1 MRVLILAAG
10 YGTRLYPVIQ
20 DTAKP
25 LLPVASR
32 PIIDYLLEKTQPLPD
47 LREVVVVTN
56 EKFYKDFLDWAE
68 LHKDFP
74 APIVVMNDGT
84 TSPEDRLGAV
94 GDILFVLK
102 NSRKKDAL
110 FVLGGDNLFDYSLG
124 EFIRFA
130 QGKAP
135 HVSIGLYDIRDLK
148 AASNFGVVQM
158 NDQSR
163 IELFE
168 EKPSRPRSTL
178 IAMCSYF
185 FPEPSQ
191 PLIFDYVAKSKKT
204 DKSGDYIHWL
214 TEMDQVFGF
223 KFEGEWYDIGS
234 IETYRSAQEKF
245 KV

>member
-10 YGTRLYPVIQ
+10 YGTRLYPVIK
-20 DTAKP
+20 DTAKS

-32 PIIDYLLEKTQPLPD
+32 PIIDYLLEKIQPLPD
-47 LREVVVVTN
+47 LRELVVVTN
-56 EKFYKDFLDWAE
+56 EKFHSDFLDWAG

-74 APIVVMNDGT
+74 VPIIVMNDGT
-84 TSPEDRLGAV
+84 TSPDDRLGAV

-102 NSRKKDAL
+102 NSRDKDDL

-130 QGKAP
+130 KGKAP
-135 HVSIGLYDIRDLK
+135 HASIGLYDIGDIK
-148 AASNFGVVQM
+148 AASKFGVVQM
-158 NDQSR
+158 NAQSR
-163 IELFE
+163 IEFFE
-168 EKPSRPRSTL
+168 EKPPRPRSTL

-185 FPEPSQ
+185 FPVQSQ
-191 PLIFDYVAKSKKT
+191 SLMFDYVAKSNKT

-214 TEMDQVFGF
+214 TETDEVFGF

-234 IETYRSAQEKF
+234 IETYRSAQERF